1 MKLKIALLAFGLT
14 GLSQAASTIAFSG
27 TTNYATNFLNGSGA
41 GTVMI
46 WGVLVDSTGNGFLE
60 NSYLPGFSLA
70 AGSGTNAGAPVALS
84 TSGGVTDDYLVMSGN
99 LMNLTTNTTDGGSV
113 GLNRITGLNSFNYV
127 GQMGGGDAFKII
139 WFNQAALGGTA
150 ADGLQYGTFQT
161 ATLNTLPPDPTA
173 SISYQSAFAGADA
186 AKPMGF
192 VAGVPEPSAALLG
205 ALGALGLLRR
215 RRN

>member
-1 MKLKIALLAFGLT
+1 MKLKIALLGLSLA
-14 GLSQAASTIAFSG
+14 GFSQAASTIAFSG
-27 TTNYATNFLNGSGA
+27 TTNFATNFLNGSG
-41 GTVMI
+41 VNSILI

-60 NSYLPGFSLA
+60 GGYLPGFSLA

-99 LMNLTTNTTDGGSV
+99 LMNLTTSTTDGAAV

-127 GQMGGGDAFKII
+127 GTMNGGDAFKII
-139 WFNQAALGGTA
+139 WFNRAVLGGSA
-150 ADGLQYGTFQT
+150 AGGEQYGTFQT

-173 SISYQSAFAGADA
+173 SISYQTAFAGADV
-186 AKPMGF
+186 AKPMTF
-192 VAGVPEPSAALLG
+192 VAVPEPSAVLLG
-205 ALGALGLLRR
+205 AISALGLLRR